1 MILPMTSS
9 SDYLRLLAL
18 LRLASPALPI
28 GGFSYSQGLETAVE
42 QGWITGESTTQIW
55 LADLLRYNL
64 GRFEAPLLGQLCATV
79 KADDWMQARRL
90 NARYLASRESAEL
103 RAETLQMGYSLWQ
116 LLLSLPEMQTQ
127 HEAIQAALQ
136 DLLNEETEQ
145 TQLSLPLVW
154 SIAARCFDL
163 GAAEALTGYVWAW
176 LENQIM
182 AALKAVPLGQ
192 QAGQRLFSALLPMVA
207 AVVEQALTLPEK
219 AWSNTAPGFAMATS
233 WHESQ
238 YSRLFRS

>member
-1 MILPMTSS
+1 M
-9 SDYLRLLAL
+9 
-18 LRLASPALPI
+18 PI

-42 QGWITGESTTQIW
+42 RGWITGETSAQTW
-55 LADLLRYNL
+55 VADLLRYNL
-64 GRFEAPLLGQLCATV
+64 GRFEAPLLGQLCVAV
-79 KADDWMQARRL
+79 KADDWVQARRL

-116 LLLSLPEMQTQ
+116 LLVSLPEMQAQ
-127 HEAIQAALQ
+127 YAAVKTELQ
-136 DLLNEETEQ
+136 DLLNEQTEQ
-145 TQLSLPLVW
+145 TQVSLPLVW

-163 GAAEALTGYVWAW
+163 SAAEALTGYLWAW

-192 QAGQRLFSALLPMVA
+192 QAGQRLFSALLPTVA
-207 AVVEQALTLPEK
+207 TVVEQALSLPEQ

>member
-1 MILPMTSS
+1 MILPMASS
-9 SDYLRLLAL
+9 ADYLRLLAL

-42 QGWITGESTTQIW
+42 RGWITGETSAQTW
-55 LADLLRYNL
+55 VADLLRYNL
-64 GRFEAPLLGQLCATV
+64 GRFEAPLLGQLCVAV
-79 KADDWMQARRL
+79 KADDWVQARRL

-103 RAETLQMGYSLWQ
+103 RAETLLMGYSLWQ
-116 LLLSLPEMQTQ
+116 LLVSLPEMQAQ
-127 HEAIQAALQ
+127 YAAVKTELQ
-136 DLLNEETEQ
+136 DLLNEQTEQ
-145 TQLSLPLVW
+145 TQVSLPLVW

-163 GAAEALTGYVWAW
+163 SAAEALTGYLWAW

-192 QAGQRLFSALLPMVA
+192 QAGQRLFSALLPTVA
-207 AVVEQALTLPEK
+207 TVVEQALSLPEQ